1 MIESFRN
8 PKEMCLYIGD
18 IGDNRF
24 ERQNIKLYKIKEPIL
39 PLDQINVHE
48 TTSNWE
54 VFTFQYPNGQA
65 YNAESILIDSN
76 SREFI
81 VITKLDEPPYSLVF
95 SASLESNSEML
106 DTGIRLPLNLATD
119 ATSSADGQVWTNVKY
134 LKTSFEI

>member
-95 SASLESNSEML
+95 SAPLES
-106 DTGIRLPLNLATD
+106 TIC
-119 ATSSADGQVWTNVKY
+119 
-134 LKTSFEI
+134 I